1 MGTREKN
8 RYKGYEMEKIKEIIK
23 EKKFKYICFFWSI
36 ISIQFILG
44 GNLQSKGHICTSKS
58 QVLLNIFMFIFMTV
72 IFITL
77 HYSILEIYNRK
88 MLLGYK
94 LDHQHEECSYF
105 LYSK

>member
-44 GNLQSKGHICTSKS
+44 GNLQGKGHIFE
-58 QVLLNIFMFIFMTV
+58 N
-72 IFITL
+72 
-77 HYSILEIYNRK
+77 E
-88 MLLGYK
+88 
-94 LDHQHEECSYF
+94 
-105 LYSK
+105 

>member
-72 IFITL
+72 IFIAL
-77 HYSILEIYNRK
+77 YYSILEIYNRK